1 MRGTF
6 TEQARG
12 IQIVSA
18 AIEVIAE
25 HGYSAASMGRIAD
38 RIGVSRALLNY
49 HFRNREALIEA
60 VVTEVY
66 ATGYRAVR
74 PGMDAETTA
83 SGQLRA
89 FIRGSVNFY
98 LQSPQH
104 IAALTEIIA
113 GTQKG
118 DFRPVAEHVST
129 ELEAVALLFRDGQR
143 AGEFRDF
150 DPYVMAR
157 SVRGALDA
165 TLGARAADPDL
176 DLDHCGDEL
185 IMLFENA
192 TKAG

>member
-12 IQIVSA
+12 SQMVAA
-18 AIEVIAE
+18 AIEVIAD
-25 HGYSAASMGRIAD
+25 HGYAAASMGRIAE

-49 HFRNREALIEA
+49 HFRNRRALIDA

-66 ATGYRAVR
+66 AAGYRAVR
-74 PGMDAETTA
+74 PGMDAEATA

-89 FIRGSVNFY
+89 FIRGSVGFY
-98 LQSPQH
+98 QQSPQH
-104 IAALTEIIA
+104 IAALSEIIA

-118 DFRPVAEHVST
+118 DFRPVTEHITT
-129 ELEAVALLFRDGQR
+129 ELEALALLFRDGQR

-165 TLGARAADPDL
+165 TLGARAADPGL
-176 DLDHCGDEL
+176 DLNHCGDEL
-185 IMLFENA
+185 IVIFENA
-192 TKAG
+192 TRAG